1 MSNRPAISKTMISG
15 IASKKK
21 GGAPEGSRHKENHML
36 QVADKEGRGKVVTA
50 KFNTIS
56 DHRKLAIWLDK
67 LVTDSA
73 EKRRPQAQMVSL
85 NPALAAVLLERNPTN
100 RKLNESAVERYAY
113 EIAGSR
119 WTFNGEPLIVS
130 DTGELNDGQHRC
142 AAVVKAGKPIDVIL
156 IVGVPRESRTT
167 LDQGKMR
174 TAADYLS
181 MEGRANTL
189 VLAAAANYAW
199 QYRTYGM
206 LSSGGKT
213 KATKSEILSFVEE
226 NPGLEKATT
235 IFTTKNSR
243 LLGGVAFMTF
253 CRFAIGAVGRS
264 EDVDSFFIALTEGVN
279 LKVGHPVLYIRNRLM
294 TMTGGRDV
302 NGKAELVFKAWNAW
316 RKGDK
321 VDRIWLSGG
330 VLPVLER

>member
-1 MSNRPAISKTMISG
+1 MTDTNTLRGVSRKE
-15 IASKKK
+15 K
-21 GGAPEGSRHKENHML
+21 GGSPEDARQMDKHML
-36 QVADKEGRGKVVTA
+36 QVAHKEGRGKVVSP

-67 LVTDSA
+67 LVSDSA
-73 EKRRPQAQMVSL
+73 EKDRPQAQMVSL
-85 NPALAAVLLERNPTN
+85 NPALAAVLLERNPAN
-100 RKLNESAVERYAY
+100 RKINESAVERYAY
-113 EIAGSR
+113 EITGGR

-156 IVGVPRESRTT
+156 IVGVPRESRVT

-181 MEGRANTL
+181 MDGHANTL

-206 LSSGGKT
+206 LSTGGRT
-213 KATKSEILSFVEE
+213 KATKSEILSFVDD
-226 NPGLEKATT
+226 NPGLEKATAL
-235 IFTTKNSR
+235 FTNKNSR

-253 CRFAIGAVGRS
+253 CRFAIGAVGRD

-294 TMTGGRDV
+294 TLTGNRDI

-316 RKGDK
+316 RKGEK

-330 VLPVLER
+330 ILPVLER